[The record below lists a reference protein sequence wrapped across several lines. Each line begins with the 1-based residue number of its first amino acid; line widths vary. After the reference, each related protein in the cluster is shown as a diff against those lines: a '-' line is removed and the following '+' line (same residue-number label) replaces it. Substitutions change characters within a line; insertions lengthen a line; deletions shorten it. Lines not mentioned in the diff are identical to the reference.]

1 MEEDIKFL
9 ELKRLEILEQ
19 LKGDVDSSDR
29 ILLELD
35 LMNIETYF
43 KIKKHKI

>member
-1 MEEDIKFL
+1 MEEYIKFL

-19 LKGDVDSSDR
+19 LKGDVDGSDR
-29 ILLELD
+29 LLLELD

-43 KIKKHKI
+43 KIKNIK